1 MASVNYYSFFDGWDA
16 GVEADRKQA
25 AEERLAEKNRQS
37 NELYTLAL
45 PSQKL
50 ASEKAAEALDSYL
63 FTAGLRKKHLE
74 NQAALAMGQQEAF
87 AGILPQML
95 AVQPQGADNYF
106 QTQLNGLNSATLEN
120 ESTQRQ
126 NTMLAANPITLDPA
140 VRDNMARLLAAGVDV
155 DISAF
160 GLSKEEQAAMNVA
173 QKAAFVADP
182 YKYRAAVQ
190 AEQQKTLQAELE
202 FLNKQSLAG
211 QKVAG
216 QVALKAT
223 PSGGKVDAASAPAVA
238 PPAVGDLTGQS
249 IAGKPAGASTVSPQ
263 VQQEINRLITLRMGL
278 VQQNNPANAAE
289 IVRIDTQIAALRSQA
304 PPANPTATTP
314 AGFLSSGAQPV
325 GTLGA
330 LYTNLKALDAKQAAA
345 DKEKQAAEY
354 RQRVDA
360 LLKSGYYNTPAA
372 ALPGVGS
379 VLPSRGSR
387 QAF

>member
-95 AVQPQGADNYF
+95 AIQPQVADNYF
-106 QTQLNGLNSATLEN
+106 QTQLNGLSSATLKN

-140 VRDNMARLLAAGVDV
+140 VRDNMAQLLAAGVDV

-289 IVRIDTQIAALRSQA
+289 IVRIDTQIAALRAGKINLANKA
-304 PPANPTATTP
+304 P
-314 AGFLSSGAQPV
+314 V
-325 GTLGA
+325 YGTL
-330 LYTNLKALDAKQAAA
+330 A
-345 DKEKQAAEY
+345 DQIP
-354 RQRVDA
+354 R
-360 LLKSGYYNTPAA
+360 
-372 ALPGVGS
+372 
-379 VLPSRGSR
+379 
-387 QAF
+387 

>member
-1 MASVNYYSFFDGWDA
+1 
-16 GVEADRKQA
+16 
-25 AEERLAEKNRQS
+25 
-37 NELYTLAL
+37 
-45 PSQKL
+45 
-50 ASEKAAEALDSYL
+50 
-63 FTAGLRKKHLE
+63 
-74 NQAALAMGQQEAF
+74 
-87 AGILPQML
+87 
-95 AVQPQGADNYF
+95 
-106 QTQLNGLNSATLEN
+106 
-120 ESTQRQ
+120 
-126 NTMLAANPITLDPA
+126 
-140 VRDNMARLLAAGVDV
+140 
-155 DISAF
+155 
-160 GLSKEEQAAMNVA
+160 
-173 QKAAFVADP
+173 
-182 YKYRAAVQ
+182 
-190 AEQQKTLQAELE
+190 LE

-278 VQQNNPANAAE
+278 MQQNNPANAAE
-289 IVRIDTQIAALRSQA
+289 IARIDTQLAALRSQA

-314 AGFLSSGAQPV
+314 AGFLSPGAQPV

>member
-74 NQAALAMGQQEAF
+74 NQAALAMGQHEAF
-87 AGILPQML
+87 AGILPQLL
-95 AVQPQGADNYF
+95 AIQPQVADNYF
-106 QTQLNGLNSATLEN
+106 QTQLNGLNSATLKN

-126 NTMLAANPITLDPA
+126 NTMVAANPITLDPA

-190 AEQQKTLQAELE
+190 AEQQKTLQA
-202 FLNKQSLAG
+202 
-211 QKVAG
+211 V
-216 QVALKAT
+216 LKS
-223 PSGGKVDAASAPAVA
+223 P
-238 PPAVGDLTGQS
+238 
-249 IAGKPAGASTVSPQ
+249 ASTRPNTFFSRSSSLKLISCDSGEKSLTPVFLDIPSQVFFRNWYLPAAVEAFFLPVVS
-263 VQQEINRLITLRMGL
+263 V
-278 VQQNNPANAAE
+278 NPTALFGW
-289 IVRIDTQIAALRSQA
+289 ALRSLMNPPPKAMLYAFA
-304 PPANPTATTP
+304 PCCPVPSAKAIKFPNLVRLSLPCIAFAFGAISLASGRSCPIGSPRVANTFSTCEFAI
-314 AGFLSSGAQPV
+314 FVRLV
-325 GTLGA
+325 
-330 LYTNLKALDAKQAAA
+330 YH
-345 DKEKQAAEY
+345 
-354 RQRVDA
+354 
-360 LLKSGYYNTPAA
+360 
-372 ALPGVGS
+372 
-379 VLPSRGSR
+379 
-387 QAF
+387 